1 MFYVFIF
8 DFALVGLLLCA
19 VAFFVSCWIGFRQDR
34 KPQPVYPQSA
44 SAQGK
49 AHMRKQ
55 MKRYA

>member
-19 VAFFVSCWIGFRQDR
+19 VAFFVWCWIGFRQER
-34 KPQPVYPQSA
+34 KPQPVYLQSA

-49 AHMRKQ
+49 STHEETSE
-55 MKRYA
+55 RYA